1 MEPTA
6 IRFGNVINMA
16 VPVDNSLDPARAV
29 DISGIAR
36 IENGHLL
43 TLENGL
49 VHELPDTDAE
59 QGTTAPSQ
67 SPRQLG
73 SFGLN
78 NGGSLWQQSDRTDDA
93 LTVTTAV
100 TAFIN
105 ALKVRIEASET
116 LETLVP

>member
-16 VPVDNSLDPARAV
+16 VPVDNSLDLARTVA
-29 DISGIAR
+29 ISGIAR
-36 IENGHLL
+36 IENGRLY

-49 VHELPDTDAE
+49 VHELPDAEPDAS
-59 QGTTAPSQ
+59 APAQ
-67 SPRQLG
+67 STRQLG

-78 NGGSLWQQSDRTDDA
+78 NGGSLWQQANSTDDA

-100 TAFIN
+100 TAFID
-105 ALKVRIEASET
+105 ALKERVESLKLASF
-116 LETLVP
+116 

>member
-1 MEPTA
+1 M
-6 IRFGNVINMA
+6 
-16 VPVDNSLDPARAV
+16 

-59 QGTTAPSQ
+59 QDVTAPSQ
-67 SPRQLG
+67 PPRQLG

-100 TAFIN
+100 TAFID
-105 ALKVRIEASET
+105 ALKMRIESLT
-116 LETLVP
+116 LAQL

>member
-16 VPVDNSLDPARAV
+16 VPVDNSLDPARTV

-36 IENGHLL
+36 IENGRLL

-49 VHELPDTDAE
+49 VYELPDTDAE

-67 SPRQLG
+67 PPRQLG

-100 TAFIN
+100 TAFID
-105 ALKVRIEASET
+105 ALKERIEASET

>member
-16 VPVDNSLDPARAV
+16 VPVDNSLDTERTV

-49 VHELPDTDAE
+49 VHELPGPDAG
-59 QGTTAPSQ
+59 QDATAPSQ
-67 SPRQLG
+67 PPRLLG

>member
-16 VPVDNSLDPARAV
+16 VPVDNSLDPARTV

-36 IENGHLL
+36 IESGRLY

-49 VHELPDTDAE
+49 VYELPDPDAG
-59 QGTTAPSQ
+59 QDAAQ

-78 NGGSLWQQSDRTDDA
+78 NGGSLWQQADSTADA

-100 TAFIN
+100 TAFID
-105 ALKVRIEASET
+105 ALKVRVEASET

>member
-16 VPVDNSLDPARAV
+16 VPVDNSLDPARTV

-59 QGTTAPSQ
+59 RDVTAPSQ
-67 SPRQLG
+67 PPRQLG

-100 TAFIN
+100 TAFID
-105 ALKVRIEASET
+105 ALKMRIESLT
-116 LETLVP
+116 LAQL

>member
-16 VPVDNSLDPARAV
+16 VPVDNSLDTARTVA
-29 DISGIAR
+29 ISGIAR
-36 IENGHLL
+36 IDNGHLY

-49 VHELPDTDAE
+49 VNELPDPDAE
-59 QGTTAPSQ
+59 PDTTAPSQ

-100 TAFIN
+100 TAFID
-105 ALKVRIEASET
+105 ALKVRIESLT
-116 LETLVP
+116 LAQL

>member
-16 VPVDNSLDPARAV
+16 VPVDNSLDTARTVA
-29 DISGIAR
+29 ISGIAR
-36 IENGHLL
+36 IESGRLY

-49 VHELPDTDAE
+49 VHELPDPDAG
-59 QGTTAPSQ
+59 QDATSPAQ

-78 NGGSLWQQSDRTDDA
+78 NGGSLWQQADSTADA

-105 ALKVRIEASET
+105 ALKARIEASET
-116 LETLVP
+116 LEPLVP

>member
-16 VPVDNSLDPARAV
+16 VPVDNSLDTERTV

-49 VHELPDTDAE
+49 VHELPDPDAG
-59 QGTTAPSQ
+59 QDATAPSQ

-100 TAFIN
+100 TAFIDV
-105 ALKVRIEASET
+105 LKMRIESLT
-116 LETLVP
+116 LAQL

>member
-16 VPVDNSLDPARAV
+16 VPVDNSLDTARTVA
-29 DISGIAR
+29 ISGIAR
-36 IENGHLL
+36 IESGRLY

-49 VHELPDTDAE
+49 VNELPDPDAV
-59 QGTTAPSQ
+59 QDATAPAQ

-78 NGGSLWQQSDRTDDA
+78 NGGSLWQQADSTADA

-105 ALKVRIEASET
+105 ALKARIEASET
-116 LETLVP
+116 LEPLVP

>member
-16 VPVDNSLDPARAV
+16 VPVDNSLDPARTV

-36 IENGHLL
+36 IESGRLY

-49 VHELPDTDAE
+49 VHELPDAEPDAA
-59 QGTTAPSQ
+59 APAQ

-100 TAFIN
+100 TAFID

-116 LETLVP
+116 TETPEP

>member
-16 VPVDNSLDPARAV
+16 VPVDNSLDPARTVA
-29 DISGIAR
+29 ISGIAR
-36 IENGHLL
+36 IESGRLY

-49 VHELPDTDAE
+49 VNELPDPDAG
-59 QGTTAPSQ
+59 QDATQ

-78 NGGSLWQQSDRTDDA
+78 NGGSLWQQADSTADA

-100 TAFIN
+100 TAFID
-105 ALKVRIEASET
+105 AMKVRVEASET
-116 LETLVP
+116 LETLMP

>member
-16 VPVDNSLDPARAV
+16 VPVDNSLDTERTV

-36 IENGHLL
+36 IDNGHLL

-49 VHELPDTDAE
+49 VHELPDPDAE
-59 QGTTAPSQ
+59 QDAAAPSQ
-67 SPRQLG
+67 PPRQLG

-116 LETLVP
+116 IETIMP

>member
-6 IRFGNVINMA
+6 IKFGNVLSMA
-16 VPVDNSLDPARAV
+16 VPVDNSLDPARTV

-36 IENGHLL
+36 IESGRLY

-49 VHELPDTDAE
+49 VHELPDPDAE
-59 QGTTAPSQ
+59 PDAAAPAQ
-67 SPRQLG
+67 SPRQIG

-78 NGGSLWQQSDRTDDA
+78 NGGSLWQQADSTADA

-100 TAFIN
+100 TAFID
-105 ALKVRIEASET
+105 ALKVRVEGLALAS
-116 LETLVP
+116 L

>member
-6 IRFGNVINMA
+6 IKFGNVINMA
-16 VPVDNSLDPARAV
+16 VPVDNSLDPARTV

-36 IENGHLL
+36 IESGRLY

-49 VHELPDTDAE
+49 VHELPDAE
-59 QGTTAPSQ
+59 QDTTAPAQ

-100 TAFIN
+100 TAFID
-105 ALKVRIEASET
+105 ALKARIEAGET

>member
-6 IRFGNVINMA
+6 IKFGNVINMA
-16 VPVDNSLDPARAV
+16 VPVDNSLDTARTV

-67 SPRQLG
+67 PPRQLG

-100 TAFIN
+100 TAFIA
-105 ALKVRIEASET
+105 ALKVRIESLT
-116 LETLVP
+116 LAQL

>member
-16 VPVDNSLDPARAV
+16 VPVDNSLDTARTV
-29 DISGIAR
+29 EISGIAR
-36 IENGHLL
+36 IDNGRLF

-49 VHELPDTDAE
+49 VNELSDPAAGE
-59 QGTTAPSQ
+59 NATASAQ

-78 NGGSLWQQSDRTDDA
+78 NGGSLWQQADSTADA

-100 TAFIN
+100 TAFID
-105 ALKVRIEASET
+105 ALKVRVEGLALAS
-116 LETLVP
+116 L

>member
-6 IRFGNVINMA
+6 IKFGNVINMA
-16 VPVDNSLDPARAV
+16 VPVDNSLDPARTV

-36 IENGHLL
+36 IDNGHLL

-67 SPRQLG
+67 PPRQLG

-78 NGGSLWQQSDRTDDA
+78 NGGSLWQQSDRTNDA

-100 TAFIN
+100 TAFIA
-105 ALKVRIEASET
+105 ALKEQVEGLT
-116 LETLVP
+116 LAQL